1 MRSDTGAAEPG
12 TRRAFVVVLGR
23 TNYAKRSG
31 LVDSL
36 IRDLEAAGHVVRPFR
51 PTEQWLDERF
61 TASRLAGFCQRT
73 PWVGPLV
80 RQLAKLAILLRRPS
94 RWDYLIRSRDSPAAL
109 PSCDRRRLRTMIRN
123 ADAGSVCLLAHSAG
137 GIVAALTASEPS
149 VSRLVCFGYPFRHPD
164 RPDEPYR
171 TAHLPSV
178 AKPFLIVQG
187 DQDEYGTADDARR
200 YPLSPSTTVIS
211 VSTGHDYGGLDPT
224 QYRACRDSVLDF
236 VGGRSG

>member
-1 MRSDTGAAEPG
+1 MRSDTGAAKPA
-12 TRRAFVVVLGR
+12 TRRTFVVVLGR
-23 TNYAKRSG
+23 TNYVKRSG

-36 IRDLEAAGHVVRPFR
+36 IRDLEAAGHIVRPFR

-61 TASRLAGFCQRT
+61 TGSR
-73 PWVGPLV
+73 VGPAV
-80 RQLAKLAILLRRPS
+80 KRLAKLAILLRRPS
-94 RWDYLIRSRDSPAAL
+94 RWDYLLSSAENPAAL
-109 PSCDRRRLRTMIRN
+109 PSCDRRRLRAMIRN
-123 ADAGSVCLLAHSAG
+123 ADAGAVCLLAHSAG
-137 GIVAALTASEPS
+137 GIVASLTASEPS
-149 VSRLVCFGYPFRHPD
+149 VTRLVCFGYPFRHPE

-187 DQDEYGTADDARR
+187 EQDEYGTADDARR

-224 QYRACRDSVLDF
+224 QYRACRDLVLDF
-236 VGGRSG
+236 VGGVSG